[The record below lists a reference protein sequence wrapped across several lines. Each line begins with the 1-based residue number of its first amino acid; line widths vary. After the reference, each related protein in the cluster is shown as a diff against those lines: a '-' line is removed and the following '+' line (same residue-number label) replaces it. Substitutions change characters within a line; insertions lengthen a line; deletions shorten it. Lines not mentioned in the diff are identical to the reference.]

1 MKKAMKK
8 AKTKA
13 RTKATT
19 KVKTRARTKVTRPT
33 LATKSKEY
41 RPEDLI
47 RTNGSMVLDPNLMHL
62 RTPRAIAKS
71 LKRSADGSKR
81 LTHSPF
87 HSALSTLNYLI
98 NHVEVQKARLEAA
111 KNELRQLYGEVEN
124 HASGDQPSTPRDE
137 YGWHR
142 NGRKG

>member
-1 MKKAMKK
+1 MKK
-8 AKTKA
+8 AKTK
-13 RTKATT
+13 TKTKTRT
-19 KVKTRARTKVTRPT
+19 KVKVRARTKVTRPA

-41 RPEDLI
+41 RPEDMI

-62 RTPRAIAKS
+62 RTARAIAKS
-71 LKRSADGSKR
+71 LKRSADESKR

-87 HSALSTLNYLI
+87 HSALSTLNHLI

-111 KNELRQLYGEVEN
+111 KFELRQLYGEVES
-124 HASGDQPSTPRDE
+124 HAAGEKSPTPRDE

-142 NGRKG
+142 NGRKV

>member
-13 RTKATT
+13 KTK
-19 KVKTRARTKVTRPT
+19 ARTKVKMPARTKVARPA
-33 LATKSKEY
+33 LSTKSKEY
-41 RPEDLI
+41 RPDDLI

-62 RTPRAIAKS
+62 RTARAIAKS
-71 LKRSADGSKR
+71 LKRSADESKR

-87 HSALSTLNYLI
+87 HSALSTLNHLI

-111 KNELRQLYGEVEN
+111 KYELRQLYGEVED
-124 HASGDQPSTPRDE
+124 HASGDQPSPTRDE